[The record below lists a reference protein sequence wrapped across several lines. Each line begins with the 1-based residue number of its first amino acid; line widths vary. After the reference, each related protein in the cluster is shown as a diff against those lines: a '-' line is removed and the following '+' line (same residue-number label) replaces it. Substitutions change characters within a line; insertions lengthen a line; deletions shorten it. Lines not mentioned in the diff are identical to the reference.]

1 MYLKS
6 CCALFLLA
14 LVACQA
20 APSSQ
25 AIEKSIN
32 EAETFAKTNI
42 ELEGTGAEKDR
53 AKKSATTF
61 CVEVRSGKAEK
72 IPCTQELRPQGLV
85 QQETSKPVV
94 IVQPISIPASVPV
107 PIPTVV
113 EYPKQPLVIHQQPQ
127 ILPRP
132 TPQFVAPPPSP
143 VPVKLPASAPASVP
157 IIDIVPPTPASTP
170 CDKSPIVQPAQSQVH
185 TLHVIHSQPT
195 PQPSRIERP
204 LFRPILPQQS
214 IVLPTCKKCNR
225 LMPPPFPPKF
235 PKLDGYSLNYPTAF
249 TDLSQY
255 GQSTDCEVEPTF
267 ECNCRP
273 ENRVVE
279 ISPHKIKIQ
288 DPRMANAGGATID
301 SIDTVPFNSIPHRSS
316 MISREHDPSISNIIS
331 DQSIFFAS
339 KGAREAE
346 GKHSHRRKPYAK
358 FPVNFNVEFPVAYGT
373 DGTSRTYLPEYY
385 PSYPP
390 YPSNSYPYGA
400 YETYGTSYP
409 VNYDSLA
416 SASNVPAIT
425 VNAGGP
431 FYSPRES
438 QLTDSL
444 SQPNNEAQPRAF
456 STDIQS
462 NYEQKEITQTDK
474 ESIIK
479 EIIPETN
486 VVTET

>member
-32 EAETFAKTNI
+32 EAETFANTNI

-61 CVEVRSGKAEK
+61 CVEVRSGKPEK
-72 IPCTQELRPQGLV
+72 IPCTQEIRPQGIV
-85 QQETSKPVV
+85 QQEKPVV
-94 IVQPISIPASVPV
+94 IVQPISIPASVPMPV
-107 PIPTVV
+107 PTIV
-113 EYPKQPLVIHQQPQ
+113 EYPKQPVVIHQHPQPQ
-127 ILPRP
+127 VVPQP
-132 TPQFVAPPPSP
+132 APQFVAPPPSP
-143 VPVKLPASAPASVP
+143 VPVKLPASAPATIP

-170 CDKSPIVQPAQSQVH
+170 CDKPTIVQPTQSQVH
-185 TLHVIHSQPT
+185 TVHVIHSQPT
-195 PQPSRIERP
+195 PQPSKIERP
-204 LFRPILPQQS
+204 MFRPIPQQS
-214 IVLPTCKKCNR
+214 IIHLPTCKKCNK
-225 LMPPPFPPKF
+225 LIPPLS
-235 PKLDGYSLNYPTAF
+235 PKLQPIGSYSFGYPTAF
-249 TDLSQY
+249 TDVISQY

-273 ENRVVE
+273 ENRIVE

-288 DPRMANAGGATID
+288 DPRMVNAGATID
-301 SIDTVPFNSIPHRSS
+301 SIDTVPFSIPHTSS

-331 DQSIFFAS
+331 DQPLFFAP
-339 KGAREAE
+339 KGARETE
-346 GKHSHRRKPYAK
+346 GKHSHHRRPSATF
-358 FPVNFNVEFPVAYGT
+358 FPVNVEFPVAYGT
-373 DGTSRTYLPEYY
+373 DGTHNYQPQYY
-385 PSYPP
+385 PSYPSSNSYT
-390 YPSNSYPYGA
+390 YPSSYPYGA

-409 VNYDSLA
+409 VSYNSLA
-416 SASNVPAIT
+416 AASNVPAIT

-431 FYSPRES
+431 FYNPRES
-438 QLTDSL
+438 QLTDSS
-444 SQPNNEAQPRAF
+444 SQSNNEAQPRAF

-486 VVTET
+486 VITKK